1 MKNPEKKYCST
12 VILYGEK
19 KNVEKVCWTFV
30 RDFYAEKF
38 KSLILP
44 VIKIEGNDNFYYF
57 IDRMIPDNLPES
69 VKYRIFANEKEL
81 WEYII
86 SNGWICGSNR
96 PHSYFRKEYRTK
108 ISKEWVDVWEDYED
122 AVKYMEKY
130 ENELKEYCSWSEFEQ
145 EMFDSKIEKKHFD
158 QCREIWNREETSKG
172 FQFFMNW
179 RNRVIYNTK
188 DDGIWYDI
196 YTDEIVRKPVQ
207 QTWVCKKCGTEFN
220 SENYGKATYGANHK
234 VYHYCKNCAGD
245 MKK

>member
-1 MKNPEKKYCST
+1 MKNPEKKYCGT
-12 VILYGEK
+12 VIFYGEK
-19 KNVEKVCWTFV
+19 KNVEKVYWTFV
-30 RDFYAEKF
+30 RDFYAGKF
-38 KSLILP
+38 KSLVLP

-69 VKYRIFANEKEL
+69 VRYRTFANEKEL

-130 ENELKEYCSWSEFEQ
+130 EKELREYCSWSEFEQ

-158 QCREIWNREETSKG
+158 QCKKVWDRE
-172 FQFFMNW
+172 
-179 RNRVIYNTK
+179 
-188 DDGIWYDI
+188 
-196 YTDEIVRKPVQ
+196 
-207 QTWVCKKCGTEFN
+207 
-220 SENYGKATYGANHK
+220 
-234 VYHYCKNCAGD
+234 
-245 MKK
+245 